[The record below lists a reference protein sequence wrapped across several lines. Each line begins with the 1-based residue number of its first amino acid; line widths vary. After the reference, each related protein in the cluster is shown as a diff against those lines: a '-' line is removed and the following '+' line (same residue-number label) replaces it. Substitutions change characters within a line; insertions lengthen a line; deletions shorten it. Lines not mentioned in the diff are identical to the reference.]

1 MTTGYLPI
9 VILAGL
15 AGAFAVLSL
24 AASALIRPSHPS
36 PAKLAP
42 YECGIEP
49 VRLPKSERFPV
60 KFYVVAMLFIIFDIE
75 AIFLFPWAVA
85 FRSLGL
91 FGLVEM
97 IVFIGLVFVAYLYVW
112 QKGGLE
118 WEGPAR
124 RRPAGGAI
132 GYEPLPASVE
142 RGPGDR
148 PVAEPTPEP
157 EPEPASVSGA
167 TPAGRT

>member
-1 MTTGYLPI
+1 MTTGYVPI
-9 VILAGL
+9 VILAVL

-24 AASALIRPSHPS
+24 AASALLRPKRSL
-36 PAKLAP
+36 PAKAAP

-75 AIFLFPWAVA
+75 AIFLYPWAVA

-97 IVFIGLVFVAYLYVW
+97 IVFIGLVFVAYVYVW

-118 WEGPAR
+118 WEGAER
-124 RRPAGGAI
+124 VRGRIAAGA
-132 GYEPLPASVE
+132 YPVLPPIVE
-142 RGPGDR
+142 RSPGDR
-148 PVAEPTPEP
+148 PVREPVAE
-157 EPEPASVSGA
+157 
-167 TPAGRT
+167 RT